1 MQPLTTV
8 RPRMAMAHLCQA
20 PWPIGRRPAA
30 TCSVGVQGEPRGG
43 AQRAL
48 GLPGTIRS
56 PRLLWLHHLSPQ
68 PNFTS
73 PPIHPP
79 DPPLHGH
86 GFWPVWSAVQHR
98 QEKACA
104 IPTHTGAMRRSIP
117 VLCLTPGPLL
127 SFSSQM

>member
-56 PRLLWLHHLSPQ
+56 PRLLWLHHLSIP
-68 PNFTS
+68 
-73 PPIHPP
+73 HCL
-79 DPPLHGH
+79 LHLGVD
-86 GFWPVWSAVQHR
+86 WLQ
-98 QEKACA
+98 
-104 IPTHTGAMRRSIP
+104 
-117 VLCLTPGPLL
+117 LCVGL
-127 SFSSQM
+127 Q